1 MKPQRLFLVVVL
13 VCTALAIAAAGCR
26 GDRVASARE
35 STRPPGEVWVS
46 ASQMKNAKIDV
57 SEVQEQ
63 DVEDT
68 ILTSGKVTFDD
79 AHVTHVFAP
88 ISGRVAHIDAQLGQ
102 RVRKDDALAVIESP
116 DIGVASSDVGKAQ
129 ADLVAAEHDFKR
141 QSSLYAAHAASQ
153 KDLEQAEDNYRKAK
167 AEIERAQ
174 QKVKL
179 LRTGS
184 GAVDVVTQT
193 YTLPAEIDGEV
204 LMRAVNPG
212 MEVQGQYTGGNT
224 VEMFTVGDIDR
235 VWVMAD
241 VFEMDLARVRV
252 GSPVAVRVVAYPD
265 RVFWGSVD
273 WVAGMMDPTTRT
285 AKVRCTLDNPDR
297 ALKPEMY
304 ATVAITVDQKRVMA
318 IPRSAFL
325 RLGDQTVVYVE
336 KGATPD
342 GRLRYQRVP
351 VTVADE
357 GEGSNWLPVTHGV
370 ERGDRIVT
378 SGAILL
384 AGMS

>member
-1 MKPQRLFLVVVL
+1 MRRLF
-13 VCTALAIAAAGCR
+13 
-26 GDRVASARE
+26 
-35 STRPPGEVWVS
+35 
-46 ASQMKNAKIDV
+46 
-57 SEVQEQ
+57 
-63 DVEDT
+63 
-68 ILTSGKVTFDD
+68 
-79 AHVTHVFAP
+79 
-88 ISGRVAHIDAQLGQ
+88 
-102 RVRKDDALAVIESP
+102 
-116 DIGVASSDVGKAQ
+116 
-129 ADLVAAEHDFKR
+129 
-141 QSSLYAAHAASQ
+141 
-153 KDLEQAEDNYRKAK
+153 
-167 AEIERAQ
+167 
-174 QKVKL
+174 
-179 LRTGS
+179 GS

-224 VEMFTVGDIDR
+224 VEMFTIGDIDR

-252 GSPVAVRVVAYPD
+252 GSPVAVRVVAYPE

-304 ATVAITVDQKRVMA
+304 ATVAITVDQERVLA

-325 RLGDQTVVYVE
+325 RLGDQTVVYVA
-336 KGATPD
+336 KGETPD
-342 GRLRYQRVP
+342 GMHRYQRVP

-357 GEGSNWLPVTHGV
+357 GEGSNWLAVTQGV
-370 ERGDRIVT
+370 EKGAVIVT

>member
-1 MKPQRLFLVVVL
+1 LLVL
-13 VCTALAIAAAGCR
+13 VSLAVVATTAGCR

-46 ASQMKNAKIDV
+46 PSQMESAQIAV
-57 SEVQEQ
+57 GVVQEQ
-63 DVEDT
+63 DVDDT
-68 ILTSGKVTFDD
+68 VLTSGKVTFDD
-79 AHVTHVFAP
+79 SHVTHVFAP

-102 RVRKDDALAVIESP
+102 WVRKGDTLALIKSP
-116 DIGVASSDVGKAQ
+116 DIGIASSDVGKAQ
-129 ADLVAAEHDFKR
+129 ADLIAAEHDFKR
-141 QSSLYAAHAASQ
+141 QSGLYTAHAASE
-153 KDLEQAEDNYRKAK
+153 KDYEQAEDNYRKAK
-167 AEIERAQ
+167 AELERAL

-179 LRTGS
+179 LRTES
-184 GAVDVVTQT
+184 PSVDVVTQT
-193 YTLPAEIDGEV
+193 YTVRAEIAGEV

-212 MEVQGQYTGGNT
+212 VEVQGQYGGGNT
-224 VEMFTVGDIDR
+224 VEMFTIGDIDR
-235 VWVMAD
+235 VWVLAD

-252 GSPVAVRVVAYPD
+252 GSPVAVHVVAYPN
-265 RVFWGSVD
+265 RVFSGTVD

-285 AKVRCTLDNPDR
+285 AKVRCTLENPDH

-304 ATVAITVDQKRVMA
+304 ATVAITVDERRVVA

-336 KGATPD
+336 KGQTPD
-342 GRLRYQRVP
+342 GQRRYQRVP

-357 GEGSNWLPVTHGV
+357 GEGSNWLAVTGGV
-370 ERGDRIVT
+370 EKGTRIVT

-384 AGMS
+384 AGMG

>member
-1 MKPQRLFLVVVL
+1 MRHPRSWLWLTLTGVA
-13 VCTALAIAAAGCR
+13 ALGSAGCR
-26 GDRVASARE
+26 GEHVAVARE
-35 STRPPGEVWVS
+35 SARPPGEVWVS
-46 ASQMKNAKIDV
+46 SSQISSAHIQV
-57 SEVQEQ
+57 GVVEEQ
-63 DVEDT
+63 DVDNT

-79 AHVTHVFAP
+79 SHVTHVFAP
-88 ISGRVAHIDAQLGQ
+88 VSGRVDHIEAQLGQ
-102 RVRKDDALAVIESP
+102 RVRKGDALAVIESP
-116 DIGVASSDVGKAQ
+116 DIGIASSDVGKAQ

-167 AEIERAQ
+167 AELERAQ

-212 MEVQGQYTGGNT
+212 MEVQGQYSGGNT
-224 VEMFTVGDIDR
+224 VEMFTIGDINR

-241 VFEMDLARVRV
+241 VFEMDLARVQV

-265 RVFWGSVD
+265 RVFSGRVD

-285 AKVRCTLDNPDR
+285 ARVRCTLDNPDR

-304 ATVAITVDQKRVMA
+304 ATVAITVDQERVLA

-325 RLGDQTVVYVE
+325 RLGDQTVVYVA
-336 KGATPD
+336 KGETPD
-342 GRLRYQRVP
+342 GMHRYQRVP

-357 GEGSNWLPVTHGV
+357 GEGSNWLAVTQGV
-370 ERGDRIVT
+370 EKGAVIVT